1 MISLENW
8 LKVNKI
14 WKKKV
19 LMMNLLGI
27 WLLHNIYRYH
37 FDVRSNYDV
46 DLDIRQAAL
55 DFTTS
60 MGHCVPMAVEM
71 MRSKV
76 VSDVLESI
84 EFICVA
90 KLFGIDGAERAI
102 SKSLSLVW
110 SQDER
115 LRNAVVSTYVRL
127 YLTNH
132 GQLSKKDH
140 AKLVVNNL
148 LHIISTATSGE
159 LASLE
164 KLVGLFISG
173 SHIPDLALKELW
185 QIYHKNIPERGSLE
199 SVLSCQLLSM
209 AIPIDMHC
217 SSLSSN
223 LDRMM
228 SSGLVQLNGE

>member
-1 MISLENW
+1 
-8 LKVNKI
+8 
-14 WKKKV
+14 
-19 LMMNLLGI
+19 
-27 WLLHNIYRYH
+27 
-37 FDVRSNYDV
+37 
-46 DLDIRQAAL
+46 
-55 DFTTS
+55 

-76 VSDVLESI
+76 ASDVLESI

-90 KLFGIDGAERAI
+90 KLFGIDGAEKAI

-115 LRNAVVSTYVRL
+115 LRTAVVSTYVRL

-132 GQLSKKDH
+132 EQLNQKDH
-140 AKLVVNNL
+140 AKQVVNNL

-173 SHIPDLALKELW
+173 SHIPNLALKELW
-185 QIYHKNIPERGSLE
+185 QIYHRKIPGRGRLE
-199 SVLSCQLLSM
+199 SILSCQLLSM
-209 AIPIDMHC
+209 AIPDDTC
-217 SSLSSN
+217 SSSLSSN
-223 LDRMM
+223 LDYMM
-228 SSGLVQLNGE
+228 SSGLVQLNGEWVNVMHA